1 MEPKFLIELIVSP
14 FILPC
19 MSRMDRWFA
28 ERPSPA
34 EIACAL
40 AGDKFWRDAR
50 LRLIGTHPDWP
61 DAAFLLRL
69 DEAVAHAFVLV
80 LSGLPAARRR
90 DFAEAFYARRD
101 GSGEELSRDSRERL
115 ALAAAAVLGLGELL
129 DDPAIADA
137 RTVDLLHA
145 AAQQDDLTQ
154 TPGSAVDELRN
165 RIARIR
171 LNVEFEDPAD
181 PRGAAALAVAE
192 TLDPAGD
199 VVDAK
204 EVFARVA
211 WAAVETQATRDV
223 LE

>member
-61 DAAFLLRL
+61 DAAWLLRL

-80 LSGLPAARRR
+80 LSRLPAARRR

-101 GSGEELSRDSRERL
+101 GSGAELSRDSRERL
-115 ALAAAAVLGLGELL
+115 
-129 DDPAIADA
+129 
-137 RTVDLLHA
+137 
-145 AAQQDDLTQ
+145 
-154 TPGSAVDELRN
+154 
-165 RIARIR
+165 
-171 LNVEFEDPAD
+171 
-181 PRGAAALAVAE
+181 ALAVAE

-223 LE
+223 LELVLELDRLCG